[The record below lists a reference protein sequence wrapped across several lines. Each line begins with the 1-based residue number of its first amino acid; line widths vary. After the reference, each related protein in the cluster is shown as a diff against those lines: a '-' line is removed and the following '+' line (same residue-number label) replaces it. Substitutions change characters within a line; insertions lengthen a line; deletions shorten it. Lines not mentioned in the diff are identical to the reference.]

1 MQIGKTLGILALGAA
16 ILSSGCNMATGA
28 QDLAH
33 VDADQPRAEMV
44 IEDHYNPVHGAGMD
58 AIQKEANNA
67 EIVVVA
73 PTEIAEHLSHPSV
86 EGLNNSE
93 MQSKTF
99 SARFESGSGNASYE
113 VVCTSDGVG
122 SGLVNGSGS
131 PNLLSNGWILHQT
144 GPAKISSDWVKVSNG
159 SSCQVTS
166 EGMSMSQ
173 TAHMTSSLQT
183 FTPSYDGMLLAQ

>member
-1 MQIGKTLGILALGAA
+1 MHLGKTIGILALGAA
-16 ILSSGCNMATGA
+16 IISSGCNMATGA

-33 VDADQPRAEMV
+33 VDADQPRAELV

-58 AIQKEANNA
+58 AIQKEATNA
-67 EIVVVA
+67 DIVVVA

-122 SGLVNGSGS
+122 SGITNGSG
-131 PNLLSNGWILHQT
+131 PLTMLSNGWILQQS
-144 GPAKISSDWVKVSNG
+144 GAGKISSDWVKVSNG
-159 SSCQVTS
+159 SNCQVVS

-183 FTPSYDGMLLAQ
+183 FSPSYSGMLLAQ